1 MSKRIT
7 VKLNMGV
14 VSQKIKHICRS
25 NVVFCEKMGRPNQNY
40 WVSDWKRGKNL
51 PSPEEA
57 ARMCA
62 ILQVMPEEILTE
74 PKDIDLVKGLI
85 ESQRSEQTEKPA
97 PLDGDGLSDKDKRLI
112 AWFRSL
118 PLEKQKALL
127 ISQDGPE
134 ELAD

>member
-25 NVVFCEKMGRPNQNY
+25 NVVFCEKMGRPNQNS

-51 PSPEEA
+51 PS
-57 ARMCA
+57 
-62 ILQVMPEEILTE
+62 PEEILTE

>member
-25 NVVFCEKMGRPNQNY
+25 NVVFCEKMGRPN
-40 WVSDWKRGKNL
+40 RGKNL

-97 PLDGDGLSDKDKRLI
+97 PLDGDGLSDKDKLLI

>member
-1 MSKRIT
+1 
-7 VKLNMGV
+7 
-14 VSQKIKHICRS
+14 
-25 NVVFCEKMGRPNQNY
+25 
-40 WVSDWKRGKNL
+40 
-51 PSPEEA
+51 
-57 ARMCA
+57 MCA
-62 ILQVMPEEILTE
+62 ILQTQPEEILTE
-74 PKDIDLVKGLI
+74 SEDIELVKGLI
-85 ESQRSEQTEKPA
+85 ESQRPEQTEKPA

>member
-1 MSKRIT
+1 MSKRKT
-7 VKLNMGV
+7 VKLNLEIV
-14 VSQKIKHICRS
+14 KAQIKSKCRS
-25 NVVFCEKMGRPNQNY
+25 NVVFCEQMQKHIR
-40 WVSDWKRGKNL
+40 WVSDWSKSPPKNL

-74 PKDIDLVKGLI
+74 SEDIELVNGLI
-85 ESQRSEQTEKPA
+85 ESQRPEQTEKPA

>member
-1 MSKRIT
+1 MPKRIIVHIDADKVIGLSKKNGWSAAT
-7 VKLNMGV
+7 LAR
-14 VSQKIKHICRS
+14 KIGKHERWFS
-25 NVVFCEKMGRPNQNY
+25 EV
-40 WVSDWKRGKNL
+40 KRGRNL

-118 PLEKQKALL
+118 PQEKQKALI
-127 ISQDGPE
+127 ISQDVPE

>member
-1 MSKRIT
+1 MPKRIIVHIDT
-7 VKLNMGV
+7 DKVIGLSKKNGWSAATLAR
-14 VSQKIKHICRS
+14 KIGKHERWFS
-25 NVVFCEKMGRPNQNY
+25 EV
-40 WVSDWKRGKNL
+40 KRGRNL

-97 PLDGDGLSDKDKRLI
+97 PLDGDGLSDKDKRVI

>member
-1 MSKRIT
+1 
-7 VKLNMGV
+7 
-14 VSQKIKHICRS
+14 
-25 NVVFCEKMGRPNQNY
+25 
-40 WVSDWKRGKNL
+40 
-51 PSPEEA
+51 
-57 ARMCA
+57 MCA